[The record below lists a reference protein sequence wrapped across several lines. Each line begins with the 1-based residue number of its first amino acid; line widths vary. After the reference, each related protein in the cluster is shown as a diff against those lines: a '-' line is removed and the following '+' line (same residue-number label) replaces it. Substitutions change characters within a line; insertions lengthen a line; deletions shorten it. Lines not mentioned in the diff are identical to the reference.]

1 MSAHQL
7 ANSDG
12 PCQRQRENSTCK
24 LQNNS
29 VNNPSY
35 EAKPEPGVSD
45 CPRGRDW
52 PARLG
57 GRCIHRRR
65 GRDWGCAG
73 GRGAKCCGHRLPTC
87 AAESC
92 AFQYIRSTF
101 RTVHGAS
108 SQLPSQTL
116 GKSTDA
122 HRTDPNPAGQHAN
135 DCAGAAGLHTLVHG
149 IGAAKE
155 TSCELVFRGPQEFLV
170 QLWRRSRCLEA
181 VTSLGRTNSA
191 SRKRSFIW

>member
-1 MSAHQL
+1 MGTHQL

-24 LQNNS
+24 LQNDS
-29 VNNPSY
+29 INNPSY

-57 GRCIHRRR
+57 GR
-65 GRDWGCAG
+65 
-73 GRGAKCCGHRLPTC
+73 GAKCCGHRLPTC

-92 AFQYIRSTF
+92 AFRYIRSTF
-101 RTVHGAS
+101 RTVHGAP

-122 HRTDPNPAGQHAN
+122 HRTDPKPAGQHAN

-181 VTSLGRTNSA
+181 VTSPDRTNSA